1 MFLGI
6 DRANWLT
13 DNFRASFSDKF
24 HAKTSCITLSG
35 CNQLVIKQWTT
46 SENKWKANIA
56 NQISNRKNILKYI
69 HHCKIF
75 DIICPPQSFLLYSQW
90 KWSGLASVP

>member
-75 DIICPPQSFLLYSQW
+75 DIIKSKTSQTLLSNITW
-90 KWSGLASVP
+90 FR